1 MKLCITAT
9 GKNLDANIDAR
20 FGRAPWLLIID
31 TDTGA
36 IIEAV
41 ENTAAAQAQGAGIS
55 AAKVVSDKNA
65 DAVLSGSVG
74 PNATSVFET
83 SGVRLFEGASP
94 QDTVQEALAKFKQGS
109 YGQAQSGAS
118 TTTPGQAQGGA
129 STTPGQGVPRG
140 RGIAGGGRGMGGGG
154 KGRGIAGGGR
164 GMGGGGGQ
172 GMGGGS
178 GQGRGMGGGG
188 GRG

>member
-9 GKNLDANIDAR
+9 GKNIDANIDAR

-31 TDTGA
+31 TDTGTL
-36 IIEAV
+36 IEAV
-41 ENTAAAQAQGAGIS
+41 ENTAAAQAQGAGIA
-55 AAKVVSDKNA
+55 AAKLISDKNVE
-65 DAVLSGSVG
+65 AVLSGSVG

-118 TTTPGQAQGGA
+118 TTPPA
-129 STTPGQGVPRG
+129 QGVPRG

-172 GMGGGS
+172 GLGGGS

>member
-9 GKNLDANIDAR
+9 GKNIDANIDAR

-31 TDTGA
+31 TDTGTL
-36 IIEAV
+36 IEAV
-41 ENTAAAQAQGAGIS
+41 ENTAAAQAQGAGIA
-55 AAKVVSDKNA
+55 AAKLISDKNV

-83 SGVRLFEGASP
+83 SGVHLFEGGAP

-118 TTTPGQAQGGA
+118 TTPSTGQGEAKGRGIAGGGRGMGGGA
-129 STTPGQGVPRG
+129 KG

-154 KGRGIAGGGR
+154 KGRGISGGGR

-178 GQGRGMGGGG
+178 GQR
-188 GRG
+188 